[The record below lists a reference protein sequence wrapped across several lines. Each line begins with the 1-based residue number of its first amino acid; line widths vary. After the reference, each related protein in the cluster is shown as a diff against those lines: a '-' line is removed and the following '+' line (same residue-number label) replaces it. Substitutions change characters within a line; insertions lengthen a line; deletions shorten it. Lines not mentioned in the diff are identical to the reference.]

1 MEVLFVYQLYLL
13 QTKQTKKVGFFN
25 SKVWLIPEE
34 YKCDV
39 GREDHFACSAVPLK
53 FSTVV

>member
-39 GREDHFACSAVPLK
+39 GKEDHFACSAVLRTYPTL
-53 FSTVV
+53 F